1 VALHLFIDLELFTKH
16 LNSSKPAL
24 FQAPQ
29 RKRKR
34 DKGNMATT
42 AVASVAAISGLAAYL
57 NGKYHL
63 KQDIKLLRAKK
74 EAAKYYEQ
82 LGTSPVPLQ
91 PH

>member
-1 VALHLFIDLELFTKH
+1 LFIDLELFTKH

-24 FQAPQ
+24 FQTSQ

-34 DKGNMATT
+34 EKGNMATT

-82 LGTSPVPLQ
+82 LGTSPVPLP